1 MPRMNMVVL
10 FGSVRRVARVVAA
23 PAVTLAVAARIADGA
38 MRPGTIHVLD
48 GVVVGAG
55 AVGLVLRLMP
65 IKRRAVDGEQPPLD
79 LGAAILCLSLTYAL
93 TSVGGGLAGPL
104 SALPLLVLAAAVA
117 LGAPRRTWVVVVCA
131 VLLELALHHAA
142 FPALDPRD
150 LGLRLAVVLGS
161 AAIHFM
167 LTRAEVLRVRAHA
180 RTLLHDERRRQRD
193 SARSLRLGA
202 TASQA
207 SARPK
212 GSEEAR
218 TRGSLEEIH
227 ASLVGL
233 LNLTRRTMQLR
244 TCALLWVDAKG
255 QHLRLVE
262 AATDDAIQTEPI
274 PSGAGALGAV
284 MQLGRPVALS
294 SLRPDYAGLPY
305 YPTPSGVR
313 CFAGVPVMDDGAVRG
328 VLAADRDD
336 DRGFTAEEQA
346 TLESVALQARRLI
359 NNERVFA
366 RLERIKN
373 DMTALFEASRALG
386 EAMTEDQCLTALAHA
401 AQSIAPHDLLVF
413 TAYDAIA
420 DRHRVRHVAGEAPAG
435 LATAEFAD
443 NGGLVAA
450 SVRSRVALPYRGQVD
465 PKTQFVF
472 TKALPLKTMTSVL
485 VLPLVAR
492 DKALGTLTLCAQ
504 RKGAFPEAIRQLFGV
519 LASHA
524 SVTLANAA
532 AVRRLEEMAT
542 TDPMTGHLNKR
553 ALETEF
559 EQRLRA
565 AARFGRTLG
574 LIVLDI
580 DKFKTVNDTY
590 GHAVGDVVI
599 KGLGA
604 VLGRCRRET
613 DIIARFGGEEF
624 VLVCEQTDAAGTFLL
639 AERIREEL
647 QREVFR
653 TEHGALSVTCSLGVA
668 AFPGDGDTRGG
679 LFEKADQALY
689 AAKHGGRNQTRSA
702 SPVEGAADGARK
714 AAVST
719 RRAPKPS
726 SSKVAKSA

>member
-1 MPRMNMVVL
+1 MDMVVL
-10 FGSVRRVARVVAA
+10 FGSMRRIARVIAA
-23 PAVTLAVAARIADGA
+23 PTVTLAVAARVASGGL
-38 MRPGTIHVLD
+38 RPPALELVD
-48 GVVVGAG
+48 GVILGAG
-55 AVGLVLRLMP
+55 VVGLVVRLVP
-65 IKRRAVDGEQPPLD
+65 ARRATDGENPPLD
-79 LGAAILCLSLTYAL
+79 LGATALCLALGYAFTSLA
-93 TSVGGGLAGPL
+93 GGLAGPL
-104 SALPLLVLAAAVA
+104 SALPLLVLAAAIA
-117 LGAPRRTWVVVVCA
+117 LGDRRRAWVLAVCA
-131 VLLELALHHAA
+131 VLLEVALHRATYA
-142 FPALDPRD
+142 TPDLPA

-161 AAIHFM
+161 GALHFT
-167 LTRAEVLRVRAHA
+167 LTRAEVARVRAHA
-180 RTLLHDERRRQRD
+180 RTLLHDERQKQRD

-202 TASQA
+202 VASQP
-207 SARPK
+207 SARPR
-212 GSEEAR
+212 STDDAR
-218 TRGSLEEIH
+218 NRGSLEEIH
-227 ASLVGL
+227 ASVVGL
-233 LNLTRRTMQLR
+233 LNLTRRTMGLR

-262 AATDDAIQTEPI
+262 AATDDAIQTELI

-284 MQLGRPVALS
+284 MQLGRPVALT

-313 CFAGVPVMDDGAVRG
+313 CFAGVPVVDDDAVRG

-336 DRGFTAEEQA
+336 DRPFTEDEQA

-386 EAMTEDQCLTALAHA
+386 EAMTEDQCLAALTRA
-401 AQSIAPHDLLVF
+401 AQTIVAHDLLVF
-413 TAYDAIA
+413 TAFDVHSG
-420 DRHRVRHVAGEAPAG
+420 RHRVRHVVGDAPAG
-435 LATAEFAD
+435 LATTEFAD
-443 NGGLVAA
+443 NGGLVAS
-450 SVRSRVALPYRGQVD
+450 SVRTRVALPFRGQLD

-472 TKALPLKTMTSVL
+472 TKSLALKSVASVL

-504 RKGAFPEAIRQLFGV
+504 RKNAFPDAIRQLLGV
-519 LASHA
+519 LTLHA

-559 EQRLRA
+559 EQRLRS

-590 GHAVGDVVI
+590 GHAFGDVVI

-613 DIIARFGGEEF
+613 DVIARFGGEEF
-624 VLVCEQTDAAGTFLL
+624 VVVCEQTDAAGTFLL

-647 QREVFR
+647 QRELFHS
-653 TEHGALSVTCSLGVA
+653 EHGPVKVTCSLGVS
-668 AFPGDGDTRGG
+668 AFPGDGDTRAA
-679 LFEKADQALY
+679 LFERADQALY
-689 AAKHGGRNQTRSA
+689 AAKHNGRNQTRSA
-702 SPVEGAADGARK
+702 SPVEPAADGARR
-714 AAVST
+714 APVSA
-719 RRAPKPS
+719 RRAAKPAGP
-726 SSKVAKSA
+726 KVAKSA

>member
-1 MPRMNMVVL
+1 MNLVVL
-10 FGSVRRVARVVAA
+10 FGSIRRGARFIAA
-23 PAVTLAVAARIADGA
+23 PAVTMAVAARIADGGL
-38 MRPGTIHVLD
+38 RPHALQTLD
-48 GVVVGAG
+48 GVLVGAG
-55 AVGLVLRLMP
+55 VVGLAVRLVP
-65 IKRRAVDGEQPPLD
+65 SRRGATDVEHPPLD
-79 LGAAILCLSLTYAL
+79 LGAATVFLALGYAL
-93 TSVGGGLAGPL
+93 TSALGGLSGPL
-104 SALPLLVLAAAVA
+104 SALPLLVLAAVVA
-117 LGAPRRTWVVVVCA
+117 LGDPRRTWVVAGCA
-131 VLLELALHHAA
+131 VLLEVALRRAA
-142 FPALDPRD
+142 HPTLDALS

-161 AAIHFM
+161 SALHFT
-167 LTRAEVLRVRAHA
+167 LTRAEVARVRAHA
-180 RTLLHDERRRQRD
+180 RTMLHDERRRQRD

-207 SARPK
+207 AARPR
-212 GSEEAR
+212 SSDDAR
-218 TRGSLEEIH
+218 NRGSLEEIH

-244 TCALLWVDAKG
+244 TCALLWVDAKA
-255 QHLRLVE
+255 QNLRLVE
-262 AATDDAIQTEPI
+262 AASDDAIQTELI
-274 PSGAGALGAV
+274 PAGAGALGAV
-284 MQLGRPVALS
+284 MQLGRPVALAA
-294 SLRPDYAGLPY
+294 LRPDYAGLPY

-313 CFAGVPVMDDGAVRG
+313 CFAGVPVIDDDAVRG

-336 DRGFTAEEQA
+336 DRPFTAEEQA

-373 DMTALFEASRALG
+373 DMTALFEASRSLG
-386 EAMTEDQCLTALAHA
+386 EAMTEDQCLAALTAA
-401 AQSIAPHDLLVF
+401 AAAIVAHDLLVF
-413 TAYDAIA
+413 TAYDPHSGK
-420 DRHRVRHVAGEAPAG
+420 HRVRHVVGDGPAG
-435 LATAEFAD
+435 LAATEFAD

-450 SVRSRVALPYRGQVD
+450 AVRARVALPYRGQLD

-472 TKALPLKTMTSVL
+472 TKGLALRSVASVL

-504 RKGAFPEAIRQLFGV
+504 RKGAFPDAIRQLLGV

-559 EQRLRA
+559 EQRLRS

-590 GHAVGDVVI
+590 GHAFGDVVI

-604 VLGRCRRET
+604 VLARCRRET
-613 DIIARFGGEEF
+613 DVIARFGGEEF
-624 VLVCEQTDAAGTFLL
+624 VVVCEQTDGAGTFLL

-647 QREVFR
+647 QRQVFQS
-653 TEHGALSVTCSLGVA
+653 EHGPVTVTCSLGVS
-668 AFPGDGDTRGG
+668 AFPGDGDSRAV
-679 LFEKADQALY
+679 LFERADQALY
-689 AAKHGGRNQTRSA
+689 AAKHNGRNQTRSA
-702 SPVEGAADGARK
+702 SPTEAPSDAARRSP
-714 AAVST
+714 VSA
-719 RRAPKPS
+719 RRAPKAQSP
-726 SSKVAKSA
+726 KIARSA

>member
-1 MPRMNMVVL
+1 MPRVNMVVL
-10 FGSVRRVARVVAA
+10 FGSVRRAARVTAA
-23 PAVTLAVAARIADGA
+23 PAVTLAVAARIAEGSLRA
-38 MRPGTIHVLD
+38 GSFHVVD
-48 GVVVGAG
+48 AVVVGAG
-55 AVGLVLRLMP
+55 AVGIVLRVVP
-65 IKRRAVDGEQPPLD
+65 PRRGAADGEHRPLD
-79 LGAAILCLSLTYAL
+79 LSLAALCLALAYAL
-93 TSVGGGLAGPL
+93 ASASGGLAGPL

-117 LGAPRRTWVVVVCA
+117 LGDPRRAWIVAAAA
-131 VLLELALHHAA
+131 VLLEVALHLAA
-142 FPALDPRD
+142 SPAIDPRA

-161 AAIHFM
+161 AALHFA
-167 LTRAEVLRVRAHA
+167 LTRAEVLRLRAHA
-180 RTLLHDERRRQRD
+180 RAMLHDERRRQRD

-202 TASQA
+202 AASQGG
-207 SARPK
+207 ARPR
-212 GSEEAR
+212 GSDEAR

-233 LNLTRRTMQLR
+233 LNLTRRTMGLR

-274 PSGAGALGAV
+274 PAGAGALGAV

-305 YPTPSGVR
+305 YPSPAGVR
-313 CFAGVPVMDDGAVRG
+313 CFAGVPVMDDGAARG

-336 DRGFTAEEQA
+336 DRAFTAEEQA

-373 DMTALFEASRALG
+373 DMTALFEASRSLG
-386 EAMTEDQCLTALAHA
+386 EAMTEDQCLAALTRA

-413 TAYDAIA
+413 TAYDAHA
-420 DRHRVRHVAGEAPAG
+420 DKHRVRHVAGEAPAG
-435 LATAEFAD
+435 LAAAEFAD

-450 SVRSRVALPYRGQVD
+450 SVRARVALPYRGQVD

-472 TKALPLKTMTSVL
+472 TRAVSLKSMASV
-485 VLPLVAR
+485 VVMPLVAR
-492 DKALGTLTLCAQ
+492 DKVLGTLTLCAQ

-613 DIIARFGGEEF
+613 DVIARFGGEEF

-647 QREVFR
+647 QAEVFH
-653 TEHGALSVTCSLGVA
+653 TEHGPLKVTCSLGVA
-668 AFPGDGDTRGG
+668 AFPGDGDTRAV
-679 LFEKADQALY
+679 LFERADQALY

-702 SPVEGAADGARK
+702 SPAEPDPARK

-719 RRAPKPS
+719 RRAAKPGS
-726 SSKVAKSA
+726 PRVAKSA

>member
-1 MPRMNMVVL
+1 MVVL
-10 FGSVRRVARVVAA
+10 FGSLRRVARVIAA
-23 PAVTLAVAARIADGA
+23 PAVTLAVAARVAGGA
-38 MRPGTIHVLD
+38 MRPGAFTTVD
-48 GVVVGAG
+48 VVVVVAG
-55 AVGLVLRLMP
+55 VAGLAVRVTS
-65 IKRRAVDGEQPPLD
+65 RRPAAAEGESPPLD
-79 LGAAILCLSLTYAL
+79 HGAAALGLALVYAL
-93 TSVGGGLAGPL
+93 TAALGGLHGPL
-104 SALPLLVLAAAVA
+104 SALPLLALAAAVA
-117 LGAPRRTWVVVVCA
+117 LGHPRRAWVVALAALV
-131 VLLELALHHAA
+131 LELALHRAAHAVT
-142 FPALDPRD
+142 DPLA
-150 LGLRLAVVLGS
+150 LGLRLGVVVAS
-161 AAIHFM
+161 AALHFT
-167 LTRAEVLRVRAHA
+167 LTRAEVARVRAHA

-202 TASQA
+202 AASQPG
-207 SARPK
+207 ARPR
-212 GSEEAR
+212 GTDDAR
-218 TRGSLEEIH
+218 NRGSLEEIH

-233 LNLTRRTMQLR
+233 LNLTRRTMRLR
-244 TCALLWVDAKG
+244 TCALLWLDPKA

-262 AATDDAIQTEPI
+262 AASDDAIQTELI
-274 PSGAGALGAV
+274 PAGAGALGAV
-284 MQLGRPVALS
+284 MQLGRPVALA

-313 CFAGVPVMDDGAVRG
+313 CFAGVPVVDDEAVRG

-336 DRGFTAEEQA
+336 DRPFTAEEQA

-373 DMTALFEASRALG
+373 DMTALFEASRSLG
-386 EAMTEDQCLTALAHA
+386 EATTEDQCLAALTAA
-401 AQSIAPHDLLVF
+401 AAAIVPHDLLVF
-413 TAYDAIA
+413 TAYDPHAE
-420 DRHRVRHVAGEAPAG
+420 RHRVRHVSGDGPAG
-435 LATAEFAD
+435 LAATEFGD

-450 SVRSRVALPYRGQVD
+450 AVRARVALPYRGQLD

-472 TKALPLKTMTSVL
+472 TKALALKSVASVL

-504 RKGAFPEAIRQLFGV
+504 RKGAFPDAIRQLLGV

-559 EQRLRA
+559 EQRLRS

-574 LIVLDI
+574 LVVLDI

-590 GHAVGDVVI
+590 GHAFGDVVI

-613 DIIARFGGEEF
+613 DVIARFGGEEF
-624 VLVCEQTDAAGTFLL
+624 VVVCEQTDAAGTFLL

-647 QREVFR
+647 QREVFQS
-653 TEHGALSVTCSLGVA
+653 EHGPVRVTCSLGVS
-668 AFPGDGDTRGG
+668 AFPGDGDTRAT
-679 LFEKADQALY
+679 LFERADQALY

-702 SPVEGAADGARK
+702 SPVEAPTDGG
-714 AAVST
+714 
-719 RRAPKPS
+719 RRAPAAARRPVRAGAPKI
-726 SSKVAKSA
+726 VRSA